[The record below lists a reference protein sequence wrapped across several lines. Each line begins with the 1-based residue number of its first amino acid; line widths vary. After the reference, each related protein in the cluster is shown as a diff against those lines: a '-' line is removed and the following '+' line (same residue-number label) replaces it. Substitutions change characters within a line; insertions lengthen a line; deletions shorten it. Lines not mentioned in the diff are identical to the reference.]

1 MNESL
6 VCKYCNTNFHR
17 QSKHKHMRS
26 CKQKPEDSV
35 KLSCTVC
42 KKQFTRKDSLLK
54 HKRGRCKDLTSIYK
68 CETCDKEFD
77 RPANLKRHMAIHDKQ
92 HYKCNGCLKEYK
104 RLDYFNKHICHRRR
118 SKRNKLSFA
127 ESLDHSVDIDI
138 ESYDCSCPMMMIM
151 MICAIWQ
158 IY

>member
-6 VCKYCNTNFHR
+6 VCRYCNISFKHQ

-35 KLSCTVC
+35 QFTTIYN
-42 KKQFTRKDSLLK
+42 KQFTTFSCAVCNKQFTHKDSLLK
-54 HKRGRCKDLTSIYK
+54 HQRGQWKGSTSIYK
-68 CETCDKEFD
+68 CETCDKDFD

-104 RLDYFNKHICHRRR
+104 RLDHFNTTT
-118 SKRNKLSFA
+118 F
-127 ESLDHSVDIDI
+127 VT
-138 ESYDCSCPMMMIM
+138 
-151 MICAIWQ
+151 
-158 IY
+158 